1 MNNSKIKIQIEN
13 TDYLVDLEKAINAGF
28 LTKIEPKKYPTSIGQ
43 RIKNK
48 DGKEWIIA
56 EAGGVLHLVCLS
68 TGRTSN
74 SLVYTWTT
82 PERNNVF
89 NLTKESIDILTQFL
103 DDWELIQPPV
113 LRFVQYQYFTD
124 EEKELARI
132 ARINGKLEY
141 KNNPNF
147 DWKRTEKSD
156 FPNYQSYYRIVE

>member
-1 MNNSKIKIQIEN
+1 MHNKPDS
-13 TDYLVDLEKAINAGF
+13 A
-28 LTKIEPKKYPTSIGQ
+28 TKEIAYSI
-43 RIKNK
+43 
-48 DGKEWIIA
+48 
-56 EAGGVLHLVCLS
+56 S
-68 TGRTSN
+68 TFF
-74 SLVYTWTT
+74 YA
-82 PERNNVF
+82 RNNVF